1 MYAYSLLNQ
10 VSFKCCIL
18 ICSVYMAASV
28 CTQLPVNKLLSVLL
42 ETDIKGY
49 YCCYAVL
56 LANAYSAVCDVNVGE
71 AKDSILVF

>member
-18 ICSVYMAASV
+18 IRSVAASV

-42 ETDIKGY
+42 ETDIKVY